1 MHRRRTHLVSAAGR
15 AAAPLVVDDHL
26 GSAAGRPATPL
37 SVDDH
42 FGSAAGRAA
51 APLVVDYHLG
61 SAASGATTPLVPIIL
76 TSVWLQAW
84 IAGCPLTELGWKSGE
99 RNVARR

>member
-1 MHRRRTHLVSAAGR
+1 MHRRRPHLVSAAGR
-15 AAAPLVVDDHL
+15 AAAPLSVDDHL
-26 GSAAGRPATPL
+26 GSAAGRAAAPL

-42 FGSAAGRAA
+42 LILA
-51 APLVVDYHLG
+51 VDDHLG

-76 TSVWLQAW
+76 MPIWVQAW
-84 IAGCPLTELGWKSGE
+84 IAVCPLTEPGRKSGG